1 MILKSAPPVF
11 SNIQSIENTNTRKI
25 GNVFSME
32 TPEVRIIK
40 MIAKASDK
48 MLISTAGF
56 LSKLTA
62 NIDIT
67 ANMVA
72 GAFPFH
78 ADRRFWNHLAKVNP
92 RPKNLAE
99 YPDNWRPVPHR
110 CGNRPHPLPSP
121 Y

>member
-1 MILKSAPPVF
+1 M
-11 SNIQSIENTNTRKI
+11 

-32 TPEVRIIK
+32 TPEVKIIK

-78 ADRRFWNHLAKVNP
+78 ADHNTAPIKGIMASRLGISLLRQSHTAHAISHAEKSKATRTVMVKVIIYWP
-92 RPKNLAE
+92 WGLR
-99 YPDNWRPVPHR
+99 
-110 CGNRPHPLPSP
+110 NRKTNG
-121 Y
+121 